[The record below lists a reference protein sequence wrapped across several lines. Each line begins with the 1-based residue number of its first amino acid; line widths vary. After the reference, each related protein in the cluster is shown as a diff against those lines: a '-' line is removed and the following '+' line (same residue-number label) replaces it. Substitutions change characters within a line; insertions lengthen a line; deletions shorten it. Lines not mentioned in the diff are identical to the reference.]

1 MTEVYRLPRVRIDA
15 EIHLSG
21 RQMRRVNLFLGD
33 RAETRPGPERP
44 SDLLNSSADFI
55 PALERDVV
63 VLINLEQVLR
73 VTVDA
78 ELEIG
83 ADELTMLDASIAQ
96 ATRQRVHLTLD
107 DGTTARGD
115 LSYVLPEGQRR
126 IQDYLN
132 SKNRFFPLFDGGLVH
147 LIRKSRVVL
156 VTPH

>member
-1 MTEVYRLPRVRIDA
+1 MTDVYRLPRVRIDA
-15 EIHLSG
+15 EVHLSG
-21 RQMRRVNLFLGD
+21 RQVRKVSLFLGD

-55 PALERDVV
+55 PALERDAV
-63 VLINLEQVLR
+63 VLINLENVLR

-78 ELEIG
+78 EHEIG
-83 ADELTMLDASIAQ
+83 IDDISMLDVSLAQ
-96 ATRQRVHLTLD
+96 ATRQRVHVMLE
-107 DGTTARGD
+107 DGTTTRGD

-132 SKNRFFPLFDGGLVH
+132 AKERFFPLYDGGLVH